1 MSNSLI
7 CKHNISY
14 KNVSENS
21 TLFTRQKLSIIVE
34 AELGLHS
41 NNLRA
46 LSEQSLSRC
55 LLESTCSCN
64 ISIKGFLP
72 LLNEMQHS

>member
-1 MSNSLI
+1 MCNSLI
-7 CKHNISY
+7 SKHNMSH

-21 TLFTRQKLSIIVE
+21 TFFARQKLSIIVE
-34 AELGLHS
+34 AELGLYS
-41 NNLRA
+41 NSLRA

-72 LLNEMQHS
+72 LLYEK

>member
-1 MSNSLI
+1 MSNFLI
-7 CKHNISY
+7 CKHNISH

-72 LLNEMQHS
+72 LLNEKQHS